1 MRRMNDLLTIPGAS
15 DLIDVAAFWGVHS
28 DTAKAAVIRIW
39 RGRHEAAR
47 EVLLT
52 ELRAG
57 NISLIDAKHHD
68 EFVAVWLRYSRAAHE
83 GAARTNLRLL
93 ARIISGMLVHSEL
106 IADEFLY
113 YADTLAGLRRPELM
127 VLGVLHRHRKAFE
140 AENSAPT
147 SPAKGPYARMAEELV
162 PSVFPGGSHLMA
174 ICNSLTRTGLVVI
187 DSGDHAP
194 AWGIAF
200 TTSPLMD
207 KLEELVSI
215 EGIVGAEPV

>member
-1 MRRMNDLLTIPGAS
+1 MSDLLTIPGAS
-15 DLIDVAAFWGVHS
+15 DFIDVAAFWGVHS
-28 DTAKAAVIRIW
+28 DTAKAAVMRIW
-39 RGRHEAAR
+39 RRRHEVAR

-57 NISLIDAKHHD
+57 NISLIDAKYHD

-93 ARIISGMLVHSEL
+93 ARIIAGMLVHSEL
-106 IADEFLY
+106 IADDFLY
-113 YADTLAGLRRPELM
+113 YADTLASLRRHELM
-127 VLGVLHRHRKAFE
+127 VLGVLHRHRKAFD
-140 AENSAPT
+140 AEVNASA
-147 SPAKGPYARMAEELV
+147 SPAKAPYARTAEELV
-162 PSVFPGGSHLMA
+162 PSAFSDGNHLMA
-174 ICNSLTRTGLVVI
+174 ICNSLTRTGFVVI

-207 KLEELVSI
+207 KLEELASI
-215 EGIVGAEPV
+215 EGILGAEPA

>member
-1 MRRMNDLLTIPGAS
+1 MNDLLTIPGAS

-28 DTAKAAVIRIW
+28 DAAKAAVTRIW
-39 RGRHEAAR
+39 RHRHERAR
-47 EVLLT
+47 ETLFT
-52 ELRAG
+52 ELQAG

-68 EFVAVWLRYSRAAHE
+68 EFVAIWLRYSRAAHE
-83 GAARTNLRLL
+83 GAAHTNLRLL
-93 ARIISGMLVHSEL
+93 ARIIAGMLVHSEL

-140 AENSAPT
+140 AEANAPA
-147 SPAKGPYARMAEELV
+147 SPAKAPYARMAEELV
-162 PSVFPGGSHLMA
+162 PSVFSDANHLMA

-194 AWGIAF
+194 FYGTSF

-207 KLEELVSI
+207 KLEVLASV
-215 EGIVGAEPV
+215 EGVTVKEAE